1 MDEMM
6 WLRIFGGGFGS
17 GVDLTVLLAFVAF
30 GVVSFLAPV
39 VGYRP
44 GRSGGV
50 TASLYLLVG
59 YVGVSVIQ
67 LIVQWAQLLVGTGS
81 RPFSRDSMVVHS
93 LLAFALLK
101 LLLFLAAML
110 SFAIG
115 VGSFRVP
122 ASRQDAEPGAA
133 ADRGRM

>member
-1 MDEMM
+1 MDELM
-6 WLRIFGGGFGS
+6 WLRMFGGGFGS
-17 GVDLTVLLAFVAF
+17 GMDLSALLAFVAF

-50 TASLYLLVG
+50 TASLYLLIG

-67 LIVQWAQLLVGTGS
+67 LIAQWAQLLDGTGG
-81 RPFSRDSMVVHS
+81 RPLGRDGMGVHI

-101 LLLFLAAML
+101 LVLFLA
-110 SFAIG
+110 
-115 VGSFRVP
+115 
-122 ASRQDAEPGAA
+122 
-133 ADRGRM
+133 